1 MRIFITNYCMDMF
14 TSQDEENHDKS
25 LARFE
30 SMLKTNKVF
39 FFDSEEFEDIVL
51 HYLDSGKLPMAKKAL
66 KLALDQHPT
75 STGLKLVQVE
85 IWLFDDQLDAAEK
98 LLNELQQLE
107 PFNDEVYIQRA
118 NLHSKRD
125 EHELAV
131 ASLQQALVYTEDP
144 ADVHNLLGME
154 YLFMDEMESAKK
166 HFIACLEADIEDQS
180 ALYNV
185 VYCYEFLDQIE
196 GAIAFLQHYIDRQ
209 PYSEIAWHQLG
220 RLQYQLGAYEAAVQS
235 FELATHIDESFIGAY
250 MELAKALEKLKRY
263 SEAVQYYLETIQ
275 LGDPTSYALLRL
287 GKCFEKS
294 GHLAEALSYY
304 QRTVHEDPLL
314 DKGWMAITNYYWKQ
328 NEPHKALMYISKAIG
343 IDPQN
348 IGYWRRFAQIH
359 QALQQYEEA
368 EEGLRKAVELGDYNV
383 KTWVMWARQLMHM
396 GEYQQ
401 AVSVLVQAMDY
412 FPDQARINFYLSGL
426 YFTLNESEKGVFYL
440 YQGMQLRKNPRK
452 IFEAHFPVLWASE
465 GLQQW
470 VARFKSGGHA

>member
-1 MRIFITNYCMDMF
+1 MF
-14 TSQDEENHDKS
+14 TSQEEENHDKS

-85 IWLFDDQLDAAEK
+85 LYLFDDQLDAAEK
-98 LLNELQQLE
+98 LLNELEQLE
-107 PFNDEVYIQRA
+107 PGNDEVYIQRA
-118 NLHSKRD
+118 NLYSKRD
-125 EHELAV
+125 QHEWAV
-131 ASLQQALVYTEDP
+131 ASLQQALLYTEDP

-154 YLFMDEMESAKK
+154 YLFMDEMEQAKK
-166 HFIACLEADIEDQS
+166 HFIACLEADFEDQA

-196 GAIAFLQHYIDRQ
+196 GAISFLQQYIDRQ

-220 RLQYQLGAYEAAVQS
+220 RLQYQLQDYTSAVQS

-250 MELAKALEKLKRY
+250 MELGKALEKLKRY
-263 SEAVQYYLETIQ
+263 PEAIQNYLETIH

-287 GKCFEKS
+287 GKCYEKQ
-294 GHLAEALSYY
+294 GQWAEALSYY

-314 DKGWMAITNYYWKQ
+314 DKGWMAITNFYWKQ
-328 NEPHKALMYISKAIG
+328 QQPNKALLYISKALG

-348 IGYWRRFAQIH
+348 IGYWRRYAQIH

-396 GEYQQ
+396 GEYSQ
-401 AVSVLVQAMDY
+401 AISVLVQALDY
-412 FPDQARINFYLSGL
+412 FPDQARICFYLSGL
-426 YFTLNESEKGVFYL
+426 YFTQKENEKGVYYL
-440 YQGMQLRKNPRK
+440 YQGMQLRKKPRK
-452 IFEAHFPVLWASE
+452 IFEADFPVLWASAE
-465 GLQQW
+465 LQQW
-470 VARFKSGGHA
+470 VQRFNASGHA